1 MKFSK
6 IFITIFILTLAI
18 SCTVSKLEITK
29 PDSSFFLSKMKDFGD
44 LKSSNGGQTISIK
57 GTNYTFEKPIAGL
70 GGVYKGTNEKGEDN
84 YMIVVP
90 AGEEA
95 HTVIVEKEDKETLD
109 KIIDIVGEENVGGL
123 VGALT
128 TEEGFKDQ
136 TSIDN
141 IKANLPED
149 KQKELQDLIDSKN
162 LANKNLGTY
171 KKYPEDN
178 N

>member
-6 IFITIFILTLAI
+6 IFITILTLAI

-57 GTNYTFEKPIAGL
+57 GTNYTFEKPIAGV
-70 GGVYKGTNEKGEDN
+70 GGVYKGTNDK

-90 AGEEA
+90 VGEEA

>member
-6 IFITIFILTLAI
+6 ILITIFILTLAI
-18 SCTVSKLEITK
+18 SCTASKLEITK
-29 PDSSFFLSKMKDFGD
+29 PDDNFFLSKMKDFGD
-44 LKSSNGGQTISIK
+44 LKSSNGGQTITIGSD
-57 GTNYTFEKPIAGL
+57 NYTFEKPIAGL
-70 GGVYKGTNEKGEDN
+70 GGVYKGTGDK
-84 YMIVVP
+84 YMIVIP

-95 HTVIVEKEDKETLD
+95 HTVTIEKDEKETLD
-109 KIIDIVGEENVGGL
+109 KIIDIVGEENVLGMA
-123 VGALT
+123 GALT

-136 TSIDN
+136 TNIDN
-141 IKANLPED
+141 LKSNLPED

-162 LANKNLGTY
+162 LANENLGEY

>member
-90 AGEEA
+90 VGEEA

-128 TEEGFKDQ
+128 TEEGF
-136 TSIDN
+136 N
-141 IKANLPED
+141 EENVNNLKANLPED
-149 KQKELQDLIDSKN
+149 KQKELQNLIDNKN

>member
-6 IFITIFILTLAI
+6 IFITILTLAI

-70 GGVYKGTNEKGEDN
+70 GGVYKDATGSD

-90 AGEEA
+90 VGEEA

>member
-6 IFITIFILTLAI
+6 ILITIFILTLAI

-29 PDSSFFLSKMKDFGD
+29 PDSSFFLSKMTGWSGLDV
-44 LKSSNGGQTISIK
+44 SNGGNNIK
-57 GTNYTFEKPIAGL
+57 VDNKEYTFEKPIAGL
-70 GGVYKGTNEKGEDN
+70 GGVYKDATGSN
-84 YMIVVP
+84 YMIVIP

-95 HTVIVEKEDKETLD
+95 HTVTIEKDEKETLD
-109 KIIDIVGEENVGGL
+109 KIIDIVGEENVGGF

-128 TEEGFKDQ
+128 TEEGF
-136 TSIDN
+136 N
-141 IKANLPED
+141 EENVNNLKANLPED

>member
-6 IFITIFILTLAI
+6 ILITIFILILAI

-29 PDSSFFLSKMKDFGD
+29 PDSSFFLSKMTGWSGLDVSPDG
-44 LKSSNGGQTISIK
+44 NNIK
-57 GTNYTFEKPIAGL
+57 VDNKEYTFEKPIAGL
-70 GGVYKGTNEKGEDN
+70 GGVYKGTDN
-84 YMIVVP
+84 KYMIVVP

-95 HTVIVEKEDKETLD
+95 HTVTIGEEDKETLD
-109 KIIDIVGEENVGGL
+109 KIIDIVGEENVGGM

-128 TEEGFKDQ
+128 TGEGFNEENVNNLKE
-136 TSIDN
+136 S
-141 IKANLPED
+141 LPED

-171 KKYPEDN
+171 TKYPK
-178 N
+178 

>member
-6 IFITIFILTLAI
+6 ILITIFILTLAI

-29 PDSSFFLSKMKDFGD
+29 PDSSFFLSKMTGWSGLDVKD
-44 LKSSNGGQTISIK
+44 GGKTITIGSD
-57 GTNYTFEKPIAGL
+57 NYTFEKPIAGL
-70 GGVYKGTNEKGEDN
+70 GGVYKDATGSD

-90 AGEEA
+90 VGEEA
-95 HTVIVEKEDKETLD
+95 HTVTIEKDEKETLD
-109 KIIDIVGEENVGGL
+109 KIIDIVGEENVGGF

-136 TSIDN
+136 TNIDN
-141 IKANLPED
+141 LKSNLPED

>member
-6 IFITIFILTLAI
+6 ILITIFILTLAI

-29 PDSSFFLSKMKDFGD
+29 PDDNFFLSKMTGWSGLDV
-44 LKSSNGGQTISIK
+44 SNGGNNIK
-57 GTNYTFEKPIAGL
+57 VDNKEYTFEKPIAGL
-70 GGVYKGTNEKGEDN
+70 GGVYKDATGSN
-84 YMIVVP
+84 YMIVIP

-95 HTVIVEKEDKETLD
+95 HTVTIEKDEKETLD
-109 KIIDIVGEENVGGL
+109 KIIDIVGEENVGGF

-128 TEEGFKDQ
+128 TEEGF
-136 TSIDN
+136 N
-141 IKANLPED
+141 EENVNNLKANLPED
-149 KQKELQDLIDSKN
+149 KQKELQDLIDNKTW
-162 LANKNLGTY
+162 ANKNFGEY

>member
-6 IFITIFILTLAI
+6 IFITILTLAI

-44 LKSSNGGQTISIK
+44 LKSSNGGQTITIGSD
-57 GTNYTFEKPIAGL
+57 NYTFEKPIAGV
-70 GGVYKGTNEKGEDN
+70 GGVYKGTNDK

-90 AGEEA
+90 VGEEA

>member
-6 IFITIFILTLAI
+6 ILITIFILTLAI
-18 SCTVSKLEITK
+18 SCTASKLEITK
-29 PDSSFFLSKMKDFGD
+29 PDDNFFLSKMTGWSGLDV
-44 LKSSNGGQTISIK
+44 SNGGNNIK
-57 GTNYTFEKPIAGL
+57 VDNKEYTFEKPIAGL
-70 GGVYKGTNEKGEDN
+70 GGVYKDATGSD
-84 YMIVVP
+84 YMIVIP

-95 HTVIVEKEDKETLD
+95 HTVTIEKDEKETLD
-109 KIIDIVGEENVGGL
+109 KIIDIVGEENVLGMA
-123 VGALT
+123 GALT

-136 TSIDN
+136 TNIDN
-141 IKANLPED
+141 LKSNLPED

-162 LANKNLGTY
+162 LANENLGEY